1 MKSHKKVIWIIN
13 QYAGSPIHGMTF
25 RTYYLAK
32 HFLHNYEVN
41 IFSASYT
48 HVMSNP
54 PKVFK
59 STKEVIDG
67 VNYYW
72 IKVFK
77 YAKSNSISRVLS
89 MFLFMFKLFFF
100 STKNI
105 NKPSV
110 IIVSSISPLPIFKAY
125 LWAKKYNSKLIFE
138 VRDIWPLSLIELG
151 GFKTYN
157 PFVLI
162 LQLTENFAYKVSDYV
177 VSLLPD
183 AFKHMKKH
191 GLSSD
196 RFKHIPNGIDL
207 KMEQLEVCD
216 EIASAIPKNKFVVAY
231 TGAVGIANSL
241 MTLVKAANLMKKNK
255 DIVFII
261 VGDGSEKKNI
271 LEQKDKLGLDNLLLL
286 DPIPKSSVIPFLK
299 KYVDVCYIGLQRQPL
314 FRFGVSPNKMFDYLF
329 SKTPIIQSIDS
340 SNDIVQLSGSG
351 ISVEA
356 DNPSK
361 IAEAVNTLYN
371 MSKSERDLL
380 GEKGL
385 EYVIENHSYQKLAQ
399 HYESLFD

>member
-1 MKSHKKVIWIIN
+1 
-13 QYAGSPIHGMTF
+13 
-25 RTYYLAK
+25 
-32 HFLHNYEVN
+32 
-41 IFSASYT
+41 
-48 HVMSNP
+48 
-54 PKVFK
+54 
-59 STKEVIDG
+59 
-67 VNYYW
+67 
-72 IKVFK
+72 
-77 YAKSNSISRVLS
+77 
-89 MFLFMFKLFFF
+89 LFFF

-356 DNPSK
+356 ENPSK